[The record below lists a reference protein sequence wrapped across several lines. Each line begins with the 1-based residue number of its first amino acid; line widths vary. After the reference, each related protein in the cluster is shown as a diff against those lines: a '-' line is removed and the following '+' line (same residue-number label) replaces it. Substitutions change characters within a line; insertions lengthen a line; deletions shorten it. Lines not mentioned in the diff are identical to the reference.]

1 MKTTGLIKLGLSLF
15 IISVLLAF
23 IILAKNILIP
33 FVVAMFFAYL
43 LYPITWKIERIGV
56 NRAISILIV
65 LLVTIVLLGGIGLFI
80 STQATNM
87 DIDLNQIKEQF
98 DDKSL
103 SIQHLI
109 QNKLGINGPTV
120 DHYLNQGMENLITS
134 WQSEIGVVFA
144 ATTTTIFQIGI
155 LPVFIFFLL
164 FYRTKTARFIFR
176 IAGKNNRP
184 TTLRILREIST
195 VTTKYLG
202 GLFLVVLMLAIL
214 NSLGLFIIG
223 VKHALIFG
231 VVAALLNLI
240 PYIGTFLG
248 GFIPFMYVFLTDPN
262 PLHAMLKVA
271 ALFIVIQFVENN
283 LLTPNIV
290 GNSIK
295 LNPLAI
301 ILSLLLANMVWG
313 IAGMLIVVPILATM
327 KVIMRNVD
335 ELKPYAFLISDRGVE
350 QHRIRLFNRKK
361 EDKK

>member
-1 MKTTGLIKLGLSLF
+1 MKKSGLIKLGFALI
-15 IISVLLAF
+15 IISLLLVF

-43 LYPITWKIERIGV
+43 LYPIVWRIERFGV
-56 NRAISILIV
+56 NRAISILTV
-65 LLVTIVLLGGIGLFI
+65 LLVTIVILSGIGLLI
-80 STQATNM
+80 SIQASNM

-98 DDKSL
+98 DDKSA
-103 SIQHLI
+103 SIQNLI

-120 DHYLNQGMENLITS
+120 DHYLNQAMDNLITS

-176 IAGKNNRP
+176 ITGKKNRP
-184 TTLRILREIST
+184 TTLRILREVST

-202 GLFLVVLMLAIL
+202 GLFLVVSILAIL

-231 VVAALLNLI
+231 IVAALLNLI

-248 GFIPFMYVFLTDPN
+248 GFIPFMYVFLTVPE
-262 PLHAMLKVA
+262 PLHPMLKVA
-271 ALFIVIQFVENN
+271 ALFMVIQFIENN

-301 ILSLLLANMVWG
+301 ILSLLFANMVWG
-313 IAGMLIVVPILATM
+313 IAGMLIIVPVLATL

-335 ELKPYAFLISDRGVE
+335 GLKPYAFLISDRGVE
-350 QHRIRLFNRKK
+350 KHRIKLFKRKK
-361 EDKK
+361 ESKK